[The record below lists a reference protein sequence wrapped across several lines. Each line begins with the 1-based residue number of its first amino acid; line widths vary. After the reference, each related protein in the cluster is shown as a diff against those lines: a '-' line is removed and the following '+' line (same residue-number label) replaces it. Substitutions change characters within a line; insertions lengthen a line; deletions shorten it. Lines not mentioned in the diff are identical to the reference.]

1 METLCLWLF
10 ICCKTKLKKKIF
22 FFICFLQNIRYL
34 QKKMFLYVKKNFIE
48 KNINEN
54 VKKIYLISE
63 IYFYTENVCVT
74 NKIKIFFKYI
84 FILQKKFF

>member
-1 METLCLWLF
+1 
-10 ICCKTKLKKKIF
+10 
-22 FFICFLQNIRYL
+22 
-34 QKKMFLYVKKNFIE
+34 MFLYGKKKFIE

-74 NKIKIFFKYI
+74 NKI
-84 FILQKKFF
+84 